1 MSARIKALAVSLA
14 SALIISAVQPA
25 CAAGGPIASQ
35 KTKAGVIRVVKEN
48 MASTF
53 FINNR
58 LLYTYTQGDCAGIQW
73 HGFSGND
80 ELTLVYASSCGNGV
94 GIYPTWRLIVVKPDK
109 FVTLSEPLGDASDL
123 RISQLGE
130 RVTFTAEKSIAGVYQ
145 FGQLTIH
152 GKPVASA
159 TIPALE

>member
-1 MSARIKALAVSLA
+1 MSARIKALVVSLA
-14 SALIISAVQPA
+14 SALIFSVVQPV

-48 MASTF
+48 MTTTF

-80 ELTLVYASSCGNGV
+80 EVTLIYASSCGNGE

-109 FVTLSEPLGDASDL
+109 FVAISGPLGNASDL

-145 FGQLTIH
+145 LGQLTVH
-152 GKPVASA
+152 GKPVALS
-159 TIPALE
+159 TIPAIE